1 MTLNSLCL
9 IRNLLSQK
17 KGEHYINVIKANRIM
32 IPFPESL
39 KFIFTVTKGFFL
51 LSLLIRFESV
61 TT

>member
-17 KGEHYINVIKANRIM
+17 KGEHYVNVIKANRIR

-39 KFIFTVTKGFFL
+39 KFAFTVTKGFFCYL
-51 LSLLIRFESV
+51 Y
-61 TT
+61 